1 MGGAVENSDS
11 RETGGLFRVRFDVI
25 CLQVIEAAGDNMIR
39 RDVEI
44 LFATGDVS
52 SYKKYSLERS

>member
-25 CLQVIEAAGDNMIR
+25 CLQVIEAAGDNMIIR

-44 LFATGDVS
+44 FC
-52 SYKKYSLERS
+52 LEPGM